1 MPKNLELSLL
11 LDFYGGLL
19 TEKQR
24 TVTAMYYDEDLSLA
38 EIAEAQGISRQ
49 GVRDTVKRAEQQM
62 LEMEA
67 TLGLAARFRRITDG
81 LAHISKLTNRYIKHP
96 LEVVGV
102 GDIVDCYVDEI
113 KLDKKKVALSLLEPK
128 V

>member
-24 TVTAMYYDEDLSLA
+24 TVTELYYDEDLSLA
-38 EIAEAQGISRQ
+38 EIAESHGISRQ

-62 LEMEA
+62 LEMESA
-67 TLGLAARFRRITDG
+67 LGLARRFRRITEG
-81 LAHISKLTNRYIKHP
+81 LTNIAAEAQQLAQSDNP
-96 LEVVGV
+96 EVRS
-102 GDIVDCYVDEI
+102 
-113 KLDKKKVALSLLEPK
+113 KALHIMGIAEELNLTESNA
-128 V
+128 

>member
-1 MPKNLELSLL
+1 M
-11 LDFYGGLL
+11 
-19 TEKQR
+19 
-24 TVTAMYYDEDLSLA
+24 A

-81 LAHISKLTNRYIKHP
+81 LAHISAEACVLQQSHDP
-96 LEVVGV
+96 EVCARANA
-102 GDIVDCYVDEI
+102 I
-113 KLDKKKVALSLLEPK
+113 ASLAEELKRTEASE
-128 V
+128 

>member
-1 MPKNLELSLL
+1 MPKNLTVSLL

-24 TVTAMYYDEDLSLA
+24 TVTMLYYDEDLSLA
-38 EIAEAQGISRQ
+38 EIAETHGISRQ

-81 LAHISKLTNRYIKHP
+81 LTRISAEAETLRQNADPAVRMCAEQIAVLAEELKRT
-96 LEVVGV
+96 ES
-102 GDIVDCYVDEI
+102 DM
-113 KLDKKKVALSLLEPK
+113 
-128 V
+128 